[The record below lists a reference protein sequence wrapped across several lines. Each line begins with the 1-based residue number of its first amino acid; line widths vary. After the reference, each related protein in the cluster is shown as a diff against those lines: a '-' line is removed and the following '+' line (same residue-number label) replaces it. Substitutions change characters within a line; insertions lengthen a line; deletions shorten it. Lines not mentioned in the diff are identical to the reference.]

1 MNDYLL
7 KEFSEEE
14 VKRALDTIG
23 DLKAPGPDGMPSI
36 FYNKLLDVVGGKL
49 VTEVLHVLNGKK
61 LRKGGMTR

>member
-14 VKRALDTIG
+14 VKRALDAIG

-36 FYNKLLDVVGGKL
+36 FYKKLWDVVGGKL
-49 VTEVLHVLNGKK
+49 VAEVLHVLNGNK
-61 LRKGGMTR
+61 LPEG